1 MLCGMV
7 SPREAPRPDAA
18 PKADGPSLVAV
29 GIDGSDT
36 AWHAL
41 AWACGH
47 ARRAGCPVLAVYVS
61 TSGYW
66 DRVIPNADASVAAAT
81 AADAAAQQ
89 LRAEVEQTTAGF
101 GVRVN
106 FVHRHGDPARE
117 LVTAAR
123 EHGADLLVVG
133 TSAQLLHRVAGS
145 LPGKLARCREMPLV
159 VVP

>member
-1 MLCGMV
+1 MA
-7 SPREAPRPDAA
+7 SPREAPRPRAV
-18 PKADGPSLVAV
+18 PRADGPSLVVV

-61 TSGYW
+61 TSGYR
-66 DRVIPNADASVAAAT
+66 DRVGQGTDATAAAT
-81 AADAAAQQ
+81 TAAARQ
-89 LRAEVEQTTAGF
+89 LRAEINQMAAGF
-101 GVRVN
+101 GMRVG

-117 LVTAAR
+117 LVTTAR

-133 TSAQLLHRVAGS
+133 TSSQLLHRVAGS

>member
-1 MLCGMV
+1 MLYLMV
-7 SPREAPRPDAA
+7 SPREVPRPRVAPR
-18 PKADGPSLVAV
+18 ADGPSLVVV

-61 TSGYW
+61 TTGYW
-66 DRVIPNADASVAAAT
+66 DRVVPGADATVPVAT

-89 LRAEVEQTTAGF
+89 LRAEIRQVASGF
-101 GVRVN
+101 GMRVG

-133 TSAQLLHRVAGS
+133 TSSQLVHRVAGS
-145 LPGKLARCREMPLV
+145 LPGKLARCRETPLV

>member
-1 MLCGMV
+1 MA
-7 SPREAPRPDAA
+7 SPREAPRPRAV
-18 PKADGPSLVAV
+18 PRADGPSLVVV
-29 GIDGSDT
+29 GIDGSDA

-66 DRVIPNADASVAAAT
+66 NRVLPNTDAT
-81 AADAAAQQ
+81 AAARQ
-89 LRAEVEQTTAGF
+89 LRAEIEQMATGF
-101 GVRVN
+101 GMRVG

-133 TSAQLLHRVAGS
+133 TSSQLLHRVAGS
-145 LPGKLARCREMPLV
+145 LPGKLARCREVPLV

>member
-18 PKADGPSLVAV
+18 SKADGPSLVVV
-29 GIDGSDT
+29 GIDGSNT
-36 AWHAL
+36 AWRAL

-66 DRVIPNADASVAAAT
+66 DRVVPNADATGAATT
-81 AADAAAQQ
+81 AADAAARL
-89 LRAEVEQTTAGF
+89 LRAEVEQTAAGF
-101 GVRVN
+101 GMRVG
-106 FVHRHGDPARE
+106 FVYRHGDPARE

>member
-1 MLCGMV
+1 MV

-36 AWHAL
+36 AWRAL

-66 DRVIPNADASVAAAT
+66 DRVAVAFST
-81 AADAAAQQ
+81 AGDAAAQ
-89 LRAEVEQTTAGF
+89 LIRAEVEQMAAGF
-101 GVRVN
+101 GMRVS

-145 LPGKLARCREMPLV
+145 LPGKLARCRELPLV

>member
-1 MLCGMV
+1 MA
-7 SPREAPRPDAA
+7 SPREAPRPRAV
-18 PKADGPSLVAV
+18 PRADGPSLVVV

-61 TSGYW
+61 TSGYR
-66 DRVIPNADASVAAAT
+66 DRAGHGADATATDAVARR
-81 AADAAAQQ
+81 
-89 LRAEVEQTTAGF
+89 LRAEINQMAAGF
-101 GVRVN
+101 GMRVG

-117 LVTAAR
+117 LVTTAR

-133 TSAQLLHRVAGS
+133 TSSQLLHRVTGS